1 MKQVLKTNEW
11 KAGLH
16 VTKWLEPLNVSRH
29 FFKILYVNSMDIVL
43 FACCNE
49 VKDVI
54 QKRLKP
60 SDRIMFYRRQIQ
72 N

>member
-29 FFKILYVNSMDIVL
+29 FFLNIV
-43 FACCNE
+43 C
-49 VKDVI
+49 
-54 QKRLKP
+54 
-60 SDRIMFYRRQIQ
+60 
-72 N
+72 